1 MTGMY
6 IEGYEIER
14 ELDQGGMATVYL
26 ALQKSLKRKVVLKV
40 MAPALA
46 LDQSFSKRF
55 LREGEMV
62 AQFNDPR
69 IVTVFDIGI
78 YQGHHYLAMEYLPGG
93 TLKKRIEQGLSL
105 QKSIEI
111 IKTVAGALSYAHK
124 RSIVHRDIKP
134 LNVLFRENED
144 PVLTDFGVAKA
155 VAVEGGPDL
164 TKTGFSVGSPNY
176 MSPEQIS
183 NKVDPR
189 SDLYSL
195 GVMFYEM
202 LTGDLP
208 YKGQESTEVLVMHLR
223 DPIPSLPSHLQ
234 AFQPVVNK
242 LLAKKPAE
250 RFATADDFIA
260 ALEHVEPDDQ
270 LLADSNQKAKTVV
283 IPKQRLD
290 DEAVS
295 PNVTRK
301 PSFAKRLVL
310 IVVFLLAP
318 LMAASFYLFAPI
330 ELPNLLASSSKT
342 SETRV
347 RELLAE
353 ARQLRQQGDLDASL
367 VLIQE
372 GLRLMPGHAGLLALN
387 EEVQEAKRD
396 KPVPVSEESDAEVG
410 DLHGDAEVS
419 DVDILVTHYLHKA
432 EDFYKEGAME
442 ASLAEIDKGLQI
454 SPEHAELLDLRQLV
468 QAEKEQRR

>member
-1 MTGMY
+1 MY

-46 LDQSFSKRF
+46 LDPSFSKRF

-62 AQFNDPR
+62 AQFNDPH

-124 RSIVHRDIKP
+124 RGIVHRDIKP
-134 LNVLFRENED
+134 LNVLFRENDD

-155 VAVEGGPDL
+155 VAVKGGPDL

-202 LTGDLP
+202 LTGALP
-208 YKGQESTEVLVMHLR
+208 YKGQESAEVLVMHLR

-234 AFQPVVNK
+234 AFQPVMDK
-242 LLAKKPAE
+242 LLAKKPDE
-250 RFATADDFIA
+250 RFATANDFIA
-260 ALEHVEPDDQ
+260 ALEHVEHDDQ
-270 LLADSNQKAKTVV
+270 LSADSNQKAKTV
-283 IPKQRLD
+283 IISKQRLD
-290 DEAVS
+290 DETVS
-295 PNVTRK
+295 SNVTRK
-301 PSFAKRLVL
+301 PSFAKRL
-310 IVVFLLAP
+310 IVVAAILLTP
-318 LMAASFYLFAPI
+318 LMAVGLYLFAPI
-330 ELPNLLASSSKT
+330 ELPSFLASSNKT

-347 RELLAE
+347 EQLLAE
-353 ARQLRQQGDLDASL
+353 ARQLRQRGDLDASL
-367 VLIQE
+367 VRIRE
-372 GLRLMPGHAGLLALN
+372 GLRLMPGHAELIALN
-387 EEVQEAKRD
+387 EEVQAAKRD
-396 KPVPVSEESDAEVG
+396 KPVPLPEDRDSDNRSLYEN
-410 DLHGDAEVS
+410 AEVS
-419 DVDILVTHYLHKA
+419 DVDVLVTHYLREA
-432 EDFYKEGAME
+432 EDLYKQGAIE

-454 SPEHAELLDLRQLV
+454 SPDHAELLDLRKLV
-468 QAEKEQRR
+468 QAEKER

>member
-6 IEGYEIER
+6 IEGYDIER

-46 LDQSFSKRF
+46 LDPSFSKRF

-93 TLKKRIEQGLSL
+93 TLKKRIEHGLSL
-105 QKSIEI
+105 QKSLEI
-111 IKTVAGALSYAHK
+111 TKTVAGALSYAHK
-124 RSIVHRDIKP
+124 RGIVHRDIKP
-134 LNVLFRENED
+134 LNVLFRENQD
-144 PVLTDFGVAKA
+144 PVLTDFGVAKD

-202 LTGDLP
+202 LTGTLP
-208 YKGQESTEVLVMHLR
+208 YKGQESAEVLVMHLR

-242 LLAKKPAE
+242 LLAKKPDE

-260 ALEHVEPDDQ
+260 ALEHVEHGLQPS
-270 LLADSNQKAKTVV
+270 ADSHGKAETVIV
-283 IPKQRLD
+283 SKQTVD
-290 DEAVS
+290 DIMIS
-295 PNVTRK
+295 PNEKRK
-301 PSFAKRLVL
+301 TSSAKRLILITVL
-310 IVVFLLAP
+310 LLAP
-318 LMAASFYLFAPI
+318 LMAAGFYFFTPI
-330 ELPNLLASSSKT
+330 ELPNPLAIGNKT
-342 SETRV
+342 SESRV
-347 RELLAE
+347 NGLLAE

-367 VLIQE
+367 VRIRE
-372 GLRLMPGHAGLLALN
+372 GLRLMPEHAELLALN
-387 EEVQEAKRD
+387 REVQEAKRD
-396 KPVPVSEESDAEVG
+396 KPVPISEDSDSDRGNLYDNV
-410 DLHGDAEVS
+410 EVS
-419 DVDILVTHYLHKA
+419 DVDVLVTHYLQKA
-432 EDFYKEGAME
+432 EDLYKEGAME
-442 ASLAEIDKGLQI
+442 ASLVEIDKGLQI
-454 SPEHAELLDLRQLV
+454 SPNHAELLDLRKLV
-468 QAEKEQRR
+468 QAEKGP